1 MKQRFIKIPS
11 AVCGNLCKSVAHFS
25 FSTLMSNR
33 FIKSPFLCVL
43 LILLAARSNSS
54 AAEKTVDDFRAAA
67 AKANAVLTIP
77 DWEQTPQAVE
87 GSMKHAIAKANA
99 ALDQIGSQ
107 DLSKV
112 TFKSTVVALD
122 DATYQAG
129 LAANKATIIKE
140 TNTNP
145 AMRSAGEN
153 AVKAFQDWAVGID
166 YREDVY
172 KAIKA
177 FADTH
182 PKLTGEDEKLLRE
195 TLRDYRRAG
204 LELPPDQRKEVEQ
217 LRKELSKL
225 GTDFDSNV
233 VKATAPVMFTKAD
246 LDGLPDSFF
255 ASPGIKTGDDVYTVM
270 ANVTWQ
276 FNTVEENAKSE
287 ATRKQL
293 YVIRETLA
301 KDTNI
306 PVLNQLLTL
315 RNKIALRLG
324 YKSWDDYQTEV
335 KMAKTGAN
343 AEKYINDLVTGSQP
357 KFDSELAEL
366 QKLKAAETN
375 DPNAPIKVWDWRYY
389 SNQRNKQKYAID
401 KEALRVYFPFQK
413 ALDGMFNIYQNI
425 FGLKFEKIAAPYKW
439 IDDLQLYLVT
449 DSATGEPLGM
459 FYLDMFPR
467 EGKFNHF
474 AQFDIISGKLLPDG
488 KYQRPTVALLC
499 NFPPATGDKP
509 SLLTHQDVETL
520 FHEFGHALHSI
531 VTRAKYGRFA
541 GTHVPGDF
549 VEAPSQMLQ
558 NWVWDKKVLDTF
570 AADYRD
576 SSKKIPAEIVKK
588 MNDTKL
594 ANAGVLYRR
603 QFAFASLDLALHDQ
617 HPEDASYDCVAISN
631 PTLEKV
637 FLPIDPSTTF
647 VSYFGHLN
655 GYDAGYYGYA
665 WADAI
670 AADMAT
676 VFEKAKDGYLD
687 KQAGMKL
694 RREIYEP
701 GDSRDVNVS
710 VEKFLGRKQSVQPF
724 LKKIGIGPEEKK
736 KAPAGPS

>member
-1 MKQRFIKIPS
+1 VNLPFQRRAHTGVGHLSIIMKSCFLYLS
-11 AVCGNLCKSVAHFS
+11 SVVVASSVSVAQAD
-25 FSTLMSNR
+25 L
-33 FIKSPFLCVL
+33 
-43 LILLAARSNSS
+43 
-54 AAEKTVDDFRAAA
+54 KTVDDFRAAA
-67 AKANAVLTIP
+67 EKANAVLTIP
-77 DWEQTPQAVE
+77 NWEQTPKAVE
-87 GSMKHAIAKANA
+87 AATKDAIAKANS
-99 ALDQIGSQ
+99 ALDQIGAQ
-107 DLSKV
+107 DPSKV

-122 DATYQAG
+122 DVTYQAS

-145 AMRSAGEN
+145 AMRTAAEN
-153 AVKAFQDWAVGID
+153 AVKTFEDWAVGVD

-182 PKLTGEDEKLLRE
+182 PKLSGEDEKLLKE

-204 LELPPDQRKEVEQ
+204 LDLPSDQRKEVED
-217 LRKELSKL
+217 LRKKLSNL
-225 GTDFDSNV
+225 GTDFDSNI
-233 VKATAPVMFTKAD
+233 VKANAPVMFSKAD
-246 LDGLPDSFF
+246 LDGLPESFF
-255 ASPGIKTGDDVYTVM
+255 NSPGVKTGDDVYTVM

-293 YVIRETLA
+293 YLVRETLA
-301 KDTNI
+301 KKNVS
-306 PVLNQLLTL
+306 VLNQMLAL

-343 AEKYINDLVTGSQP
+343 AEKYINDLVAGIQP
-357 KFDSELAEL
+357 KFKSEVAEL
-366 QKLKAAETN
+366 QKMKAADMD
-375 DPNAPIKVWDWRYY
+375 DPNAKIMVWDWRYY
-389 SNQRNKQKYAID
+389 SNQRDKQKYAVD
-401 KEALRVYFPFQK
+401 KEALRAYFPFQK
-413 ALDGMFNIYQNI
+413 VLDGMFNIYQRI

-439 IDDLQLYLVT
+439 IDDLQLYMVT
-449 DSATGEPLGM
+449 DAATGEPLGM

-474 AQFDIISGKLLPDG
+474 AEFDIISGKLLPNG

-499 NFPPATGDKP
+499 NFPPPTGDAP
-509 SLLTHQDVETL
+509 SLMTHQDVETL

-576 SSKKIPAEIVKK
+576 PSKKIPADVVKK
-588 MNDTKL
+588 LNDAKL
-594 ANAGVLYRR
+594 ANAGIFYRR
-603 QFAFASLDLALHDQ
+603 QFAFASLDLALHDP
-617 HPEDASYDCVAISN
+617 HPEDMPYDCVAISN
-631 PTLEKV
+631 PILEKV

-676 VFEKAKDGYLD
+676 VFEKAKDGYFD

-701 GDSRDVNVS
+701 GDSRDVNES
-710 VEKFLGRKQSVQPF
+710 IEKFLGRKQSIEPF
-724 LKKIGIGPEEKK
+724 LKKIGIGTPDKK
-736 KAPAGPS
+736 KAPNESSRESRR

>member
-1 MKQRFIKIPS
+1 MK
-11 AVCGNLCKSVAHFS
+11 
-25 FSTLMSNR
+25 ST
-33 FIKSPFLCVL
+33 FLCLPV
-43 LILLAARSNSS
+43 ILATLNANLS
-54 AAEKTVDDFRAAA
+54 AAEQLKSVDEFRDAA

-77 DWEQTPQAVE
+77 DWEQTPEAVE
-87 GSMKHAIAKANA
+87 ASMKDAIAKANTD
-99 ALDQIGSQ
+99 LDHIGTQ
-107 DLSKV
+107 DLGKV

-122 DATYQAG
+122 DLTYQAG
-129 LAANKATIIKE
+129 IAANRAVLIKE

-145 AMRSAGEN
+145 AMRSAAEN

-182 PKLTGEDEKLLRE
+182 PKLTGEDAKLLKE

-204 LELPPDQRKEVEQ
+204 LDLPPNQRKEVEQ

-225 GTDFDSNV
+225 GTDFDTNI
-233 VKATAPVMFTKAD
+233 VKASAPVVFTKAE
-246 LDGLPDSFF
+246 LDGLPESFF
-255 ASPGIKTGDDVYTVM
+255 ASPGIKTGDNAYTVM

-287 ATRKQL
+287 ATRKKL

-301 KDTNI
+301 KDTNV
-306 PVLNQLLTL
+306 PVLNQMLGL

-324 YKSWDDYQTEV
+324 YKSWDDFQTEI
-335 KMAKTGAN
+335 KMAKTSAN
-343 AEKYINDLVTGSQP
+343 AKTYINDLVTGIQP
-357 KFDSELAEL
+357 KFDSEVAEL
-366 QKLKAAETN
+366 QKLKAADTN
-375 DPNAPIKVWDWRYY
+375 DPNAKIDVWDWRYY
-389 SNQRNKQKYAID
+389 NNQRNKQKYAVD
-401 KEALRVYFPFQK
+401 KEALRAYFPFQK
-413 ALDGMFNIYQNI
+413 VLDGMFNIYQSI
-425 FGLKFEKIAAPYKW
+425 FGLKFEKITVSYKW

-474 AQFDIISGKLLPDG
+474 AQFDVISGKLLPDG

-499 NFPPATGDKP
+499 NFPPATADKP
-509 SLLTHQDVETL
+509 SLLTHSDVETL

-541 GTHVPGDF
+541 GAHVPGDF

-576 SSKKIPAEIVKK
+576 PSKKIPAEIIKK
-588 MNDTKL
+588 MNDAKL
-594 ANAGVLYRR
+594 ANAGVFYRR

-617 HPEDASYDCVAISN
+617 HPEDGPYDCVAISN
-631 PTLEKV
+631 PILEKV
-637 FLPIDPSTTF
+637 FLPIDSSTTF

-676 VFEKAKDGYLD
+676 VFETAKDGYFD
-687 KQAGMKL
+687 KQAGLRL
-694 RREIYEP
+694 RRDIYEP

-710 VEKFLGRKQSVQPF
+710 IEKFLGRKQSVQPF
-724 LKKIGIGPEEKK
+724 LKKIGIGPQDKK
-736 KAPAGPS
+736 KAPAGPSQESR

>member
-1 MKQRFIKIPS
+1 MKS
-11 AVCGNLCKSVAHFS
+11 SV
-25 FSTLMSNR
+25 
-33 FIKSPFLCVL
+33 LCVL
-43 LILLAARSNSS
+43 FIAATSSNLLTADL
-54 AAEKTVDDFRAAA
+54 KTVDDFRAAA

-77 DWEQTPQAVE
+77 DWEQTPEAVE
-87 GSMKHAIAKANA
+87 ASMKDAIAKADA
-99 ALDQIGSQ
+99 ALDQIGAQ
-107 DLSKV
+107 DLGKV

-129 LAANKATIIKE
+129 IAANKATIIKE

-145 AMRSAGEN
+145 AMRTAAEN
-153 AVKAFQDWAVGID
+153 AVKAYQEWAVGID

-172 KAIKA
+172 KAIKT

-182 PKLTGEDEKLLRE
+182 PKLTGEDEKLLKG

-204 LELPPDQRKEVEQ
+204 FDLPPDQRQEVEQ

-225 GTDFDSNV
+225 GTDFDTNIVKSN
-233 VKATAPVMFTKAD
+233 APVMFSKAD
-246 LDGLPDSFF
+246 LDGLPESFF

-276 FNTVEENAKSE
+276 FNTVQENAKNE

-293 YVIRETLA
+293 YIVRETLA
-301 KDTNI
+301 KDKNV
-306 PVLNQLLTL
+306 PLLNQMLTL
-315 RNKIALRLG
+315 RNEIALRLG

-335 KMAKTGAN
+335 KMAKTGTN
-343 AEKYINDLVTGSQP
+343 AEKYINDLIAGIQP
-357 KFDSELAEL
+357 KFDSEVAEL
-366 QKLKAAETN
+366 QKLKAADTN
-375 DPNAPIKVWDWRYY
+375 DPNAKIMVWDWRYY
-389 SNQRNKQKYAID
+389 SNQLNKQKYAVD

-413 ALDGMFNIYQNI
+413 VLDGMFNIYQSI
-425 FGLKFEKIAAPYKW
+425 FGLKFQKIVAPYKW

-474 AQFDIISGKLLPDG
+474 AQFDIISGKLLPNG

-499 NFPPATGDKP
+499 NSPTASGDAP
-509 SLLTHQDVETL
+509 SLMTHQDVETL

-576 SSKKIPAEIVKK
+576 PSKKIPAEIVKK
-588 MNDTKL
+588 MNDAKL
-594 ANAGVLYRR
+594 ANAG
-603 QFAFASLDLALHDQ
+603 
-617 HPEDASYDCVAISN
+617 
-631 PTLEKV
+631 
-637 FLPIDPSTTF
+637 
-647 VSYFGHLN
+647 
-655 GYDAGYYGYA
+655 
-665 WADAI
+665 
-670 AADMAT
+670 
-676 VFEKAKDGYLD
+676 
-687 KQAGMKL
+687 
-694 RREIYEP
+694 
-701 GDSRDVNVS
+701 
-710 VEKFLGRKQSVQPF
+710 
-724 LKKIGIGPEEKK
+724 
-736 KAPAGPS
+736 

>member
-1 MKQRFIKIPS
+1 
-11 AVCGNLCKSVAHFS
+11 
-25 FSTLMSNR
+25 MSNNSMKCR
-33 FIKSPFLCVL
+33 LVCLSLVCVG
-43 LILLAARSNSS
+43 LIPIASD
-54 AAEKTVDDFRAAA
+54 AELKTVDDFRPAA

-77 DWEQTPQAVE
+77 DWEQTPQAIE
-87 GSMKHAIAKANA
+87 SSTKNAIATANA
-99 ALDQIGSQ
+99 ALDKIGAQ
-107 DLSKV
+107 DLGKV
-112 TFKSTVVALD
+112 TLKSTVVALD
-122 DATYQAG
+122 DVAYQAG
-129 LAANKATIIKE
+129 LAANRAALIKE

-145 AMRSAGEN
+145 AMRTAAEN
-153 AVKAFQDWAVGID
+153 AVKAYQEWAVGID

-177 FADTH
+177 FADTN
-182 PKLTGEDEKLLRE
+182 PKLTGEDEKLFKE

-204 LELPPDQRKEVEQ
+204 LELPLDGRKEVEE

-225 GTDFDSNV
+225 GTDFDSNI
-233 VKATAPVMFTKAD
+233 VKASTPVMFSKAD
-246 LDGLPDSFF
+246 LDGLPESFLAF
-255 ASPGIKTGDDVYTVM
+255 PGVKTGDDVYTVM

-293 YVIRETLA
+293 YVIHDTLA
-301 KDTNI
+301 KDTNV
-306 PVLNQLLTL
+306 PVLNQMLAL

-324 YKSWDDYQTEV
+324 YKSWDDYQTEI

-343 AEKYINDLVTGSQP
+343 AEKYVNDLVAGIQP
-357 KFDSELAEL
+357 KFDSEVAEL
-366 QKLKAAETN
+366 QKLKAADTN
-375 DPNAPIKVWDWRYY
+375 DPNARIMVWDWRYY
-389 SNQRNKQKYAID
+389 SNQRDKQKYAVD
-401 KEALRVYFPFQK
+401 KEALRAYFPFQK
-413 ALDGMFNIYQNI
+413 VLDGMFNIYQSI

-439 IDDLQLYLVT
+439 IEDLQLYLVT

-499 NFPPATGDKP
+499 NFPPASADKP

-549 VEAPSQMLQ
+549 VETPSQMLQ

-570 AADYRD
+570 VADYRD
-576 SSKKIPAEIVKK
+576 PSKKIPEDIVKK
-588 MNDTKL
+588 LHDAKL
-594 ANAGVLYRR
+594 ANAGVFYRR
-603 QFAFASLDLALHDQ
+603 QFAFASLDLALHDP
-617 HPEDASYDCVAISN
+617 HPEGMPYDCLAISN
-631 PTLEKV
+631 PILEKV

-694 RREIYEP
+694 RHEIYEP
-701 GDSRDVNVS
+701 GDSRDVNLS
-710 VEKFLGRKQSVQPF
+710 IEKFLGRKQSIQPF
-724 LKKIGIGPEEKK
+724 LKKIGIGPQANK
-736 KAPAGPS
+736 KAPAGPSHEGR

>member
-1 MKQRFIKIPS
+1 MPTDSNKS
-11 AVCGNLCKSVAHFS
+11 AVVHIS
-25 FSTLMSNR
+25 
-33 FIKSPFLCVL
+33 
-43 LILLAARSNSS
+43 LILLASGLVVS
-54 AAEKTVDDFRAAA
+54 AAEMKTADDFRGAAT
-67 AKANAVLTIP
+67 KANAVLTIP
-77 DWEQTPQAVE
+77 DWEQTPEAVATA
-87 GSMKHAIAKANA
+87 MKNAIAKANA
-99 ALDQIGSQ
+99 ALDQIGAQ
-107 DLSKV
+107 DSGKV

-122 DATYQAG
+122 DLTYEAS
-129 LAANKATIIKE
+129 LAANRATLIKE

-145 AMRSAGEN
+145 AMRTAAEN
-153 AVKAFQDWAVGID
+153 AVKAFQDWAVGVD

-182 PKLTGEDEKLLRE
+182 PKLSGEDEKLLKE

-204 LELPPDQRKEVEQ
+204 LELPPDKRKEVEG
-217 LRKELSKL
+217 LRKELSKV
-225 GTDFDSNV
+225 GTDFETNIVKSN
-233 VKATAPVMFTKAD
+233 APVMFSKAD
-246 LDGLPDSFF
+246 LDGLPESFF

-276 FNTVEENAKSE
+276 FNTVQENAKNE

-293 YVIRETLA
+293 YIVRETLA
-301 KDTNI
+301 KDKNV
-306 PVLNQLLTL
+306 PLLNQMLEL
-315 RNKIALRLG
+315 RNEIALRLG

-335 KMAKTGAN
+335 KMAKSGMN
-343 AEKYINDLVTGSQP
+343 AEKYINDLVTGIQP
-357 KFDSELAEL
+357 KFDSEIAEL
-366 QKLKAAETN
+366 QKLKAADTN
-375 DPNAPIKVWDWRYY
+375 DPKARIMVWDWRYY
-389 SNQRNKQKYAID
+389 SNQRDKQKYDVD
-401 KEALRVYFPFQK
+401 KEALRAYFPFQK
-413 ALDGMFNIYQNI
+413 VLDGMFNIYQSI
-425 FGLKFEKIAAPYKW
+425 FGLKFEKIVAPHKW
-439 IDDLQLYLVT
+439 VNDLQLYVVT

-474 AQFDIISGKLLPDG
+474 AQFVIISGKLLPNG

-499 NFPPATGDKP
+499 NFPPASGDAP
-509 SLLTHQDVETL
+509 SLMTHQDVETL

-541 GTHVPGDF
+541 GTNVPGDF

-576 SSKKIPAEIVKK
+576 PSKKIPAEIVKK
-588 MNDTKL
+588 LNDAKL
-594 ANAGVLYRR
+594 ADAGVLYRR
-603 QFAFASLDLALHDQ
+603 QFAFASLDLALHDP
-617 HPEDASYDCVAISN
+617 HPEEMPYDSVAISN
-631 PTLEKV
+631 PILEKV

-701 GDSRDVNVS
+701 GDSRDVNES
-710 VEKFLGRKQSVQPF
+710 IEKFLGRKQSIEPF
-724 LKKIGIGPEEKK
+724 LKKIGIGAQDKK
-736 KAPAGPS
+736 KTAAEPPQETR

>member
-1 MKQRFIKIPS
+1 
-11 AVCGNLCKSVAHFS
+11 
-25 FSTLMSNR
+25 MSNDSNKAG
-33 FIKSPFLCVL
+33 FIHLSF
-43 LILLAARSNSS
+43 ILLASSLVVS
-54 AAEKTVDDFRAAA
+54 AAEMKTVDDFRAAA

-77 DWEQTPQAVE
+77 DWEKTPEAIE
-87 GSMKHAIAKANA
+87 AAMKNAIAKANA
-99 ALDQIGSQ
+99 ALDQIGAQ
-107 DLSKV
+107 DPGKV
-112 TFKSTVVALD
+112 TFKSTVAALD
-122 DATYQAG
+122 DVTYEAS
-129 LAANKATIIKE
+129 LAANRATLIKE

-145 AMRSAGEN
+145 AMRSAAEN
-153 AVKAFQDWAVGID
+153 AVKAFQDWVVGVD

-172 KAIKA
+172 KPIKA

-182 PKLTGEDEKLLRE
+182 PKLSGEDEKLFKE

-204 LELPPDQRKEVEQ
+204 LELPPDQRKEVEV

-225 GTDFDSNV
+225 GTDFDTNIVKSN
-233 VKATAPVMFTKAD
+233 APVMFSKAD
-246 LDGLPDSFF
+246 LDGLPESFF

-276 FNTVEENAKSE
+276 FNTVQENAKNES
-287 ATRKQL
+287 TRKQL
-293 YVIRETLA
+293 YRIRETLA
-301 KDTNI
+301 KDRNV
-306 PVLNQLLTL
+306 PLLNQMLAL
-315 RNKIALRLG
+315 RNEIALRLG
-324 YKSWDDYQTEV
+324 YKSWDDYQTEI
-335 KMAKTGAN
+335 KMAKTGMN
-343 AEKYINDLVTGSQP
+343 AEKYINDLVTGIQP
-357 KFDSELAEL
+357 KFDSEVAEM
-366 QKLKAAETN
+366 QKLKAADTN
-375 DPNAPIKVWDWRYY
+375 DPKAKIMVWDWRYY
-389 SNQRNKQKYAID
+389 SNQRNKQKYVVD
-401 KEALRVYFPFQK
+401 KEALRAYFPFQK
-413 ALDGMFNIYQNI
+413 VLDGMFNIYQSI
-425 FGLKFEKIAAPYKW
+425 FGLKFEKIVAPYKW
-439 IDDLQLYLVT
+439 IGDLQLFLVS

-474 AQFDIISGKLLPDG
+474 AQFDIISGKLLPNG
-488 KYQRPTVALLC
+488 KYQRPTVALIC
-499 NFPPATGDKP
+499 NFPPANADKP
-509 SLLTHQDVETL
+509 SLMTHQDVETL

-576 SSKKIPAEIVKK
+576 PSKKIPAEIIKK
-588 MNDTKL
+588 MNDAKL
-594 ANAGVLYRR
+594 ANAGVFYRR

-617 HPEDASYDCVAISN
+617 HAEDASYDCVAISN
-631 PTLEKV
+631 PILEKV

-676 VFEKAKDGYLD
+676 VFEKAKDGYFD
-687 KQAGMKL
+687 KQAGLRL

-701 GDSRDVNVS
+701 GDSRDVNIS
-710 VEKFLGRKQSVQPF
+710 IEKFLGRKQSVQPF
-724 LKKIGIGPEEKK
+724 LKKIGIGMQDTKK
-736 KAPAGPS
+736 PAAGPSQETR

>member
-1 MKQRFIKIPS
+1 MK
-11 AVCGNLCKSVAHFS
+11 NLCLS
-25 FSTLMSNR
+25 
-33 FIKSPFLCVL
+33 
-43 LILLAARSNSS
+43 ILLCSVLVDLS
-54 AAEKTVDDFRAAA
+54 AAETKSVDDFRAAA

-77 DWEQTPQAVE
+77 EWEQTPEAVE
-87 GSMKHAIAKANA
+87 ASMKDAIAKANTT
-99 ALDQIGSQ
+99 LDQIGAQ
-107 DLSKV
+107 DPAKV

-122 DATYQAG
+122 DLTYQAG
-129 LAANKATIIKE
+129 IVANKATIIKE

-145 AMRSAGEN
+145 AMRAAAEE
-153 AVKAFQDWAVGID
+153 AVKAFQEWAVGID

-182 PKLTGEDEKLLRE
+182 PKLSGEDEKLFNE

-204 LELPPDQRKEVEQ
+204 LELPSDQRKEVEL
-217 LRKELSKL
+217 LRKELSNL
-225 GTDFDSNV
+225 GTGFDTNIV
-233 VKATAPVMFTKAD
+233 NATGPVIFTKTD
-246 LDGLPDSFF
+246 LEGLPESFF
-255 ASPGIKTGDDVYTVM
+255 TSPGVKTGDDAYTVM

-287 ATRKQL
+287 GTRKQL
-293 YVIRETLA
+293 YLIRETLA
-301 KDTNI
+301 KDTNV
-306 PVLNQLLTL
+306 PVLNQMLAL

-324 YKSWDDYQTEV
+324 YKSWDDFQTEI

-343 AEKYINDLVTGSQP
+343 AKKYIDDLIAGIQP
-357 KFDSELAEL
+357 KFDGEVLEL
-366 QKLKAAETN
+366 QKMKAADTK
-375 DPNAPIKVWDWRYY
+375 DPAAKIDVWDWRYY
-389 SNQRNKQKYAID
+389 SNQLKKQKYAVD
-401 KEALRVYFPFQK
+401 TEALRAYFPFQK
-413 ALDGMFNIYQNI
+413 VLEGMFNIYQNI
-425 FGLKFEKIAAPYKW
+425 FGLKFEKMTTPYKW
-439 IDDLQLYLVT
+439 IEDLQLYLVT

-488 KYQRPTVALLC
+488 RYQRPTVALLC

-509 SLLTHQDVETL
+509 SLMTHTDVETL

-576 SSKKIPAEIVKK
+576 PSKKIPAEIVKK
-588 MNDTKL
+588 MNDAKL
-594 ANAGVLYRR
+594 AIAGLFYRR
-603 QFAFASLDLALHDQ
+603 QFAFATLDLALHDQ
-617 HPEDASYDCVAISN
+617 HPENAPYDCVLISN
-631 PTLEKV
+631 PILEKV
-637 FLPIDPSTTF
+637 FLPIDSSTTF

-670 AADMAT
+670 ASDMAT
-676 VFEKAKDGYLD
+676 VFEKSKDGYLD
-687 KQAGMKL
+687 KQAGLRL

-701 GDSRDVNVS
+701 GDSRDVNIS
-710 VEKFLGRKQSVQPF
+710 IEKFLSRKQSIQPF
-724 LKKIGIGPEEKK
+724 LKKIGIGSQDKK
-736 KAPAGPS
+736 KAATGPSQEGR

>member
-1 MKQRFIKIPS
+1 MSKHSSKAAFLHVPFIIL
-11 AVCGNLCKSVAHFS
+11 V
-25 FSTLMSNR
+25 STL
-33 FIKSPFLCVL
+33 VV
-43 LILLAARSNSS
+43 S
-54 AAEKTVDDFRAAA
+54 ASDLKTVDAFRDASAR
-67 AKANAVLTIP
+67 ANAVLTIP
-77 DWEQTPQAVE
+77 DWEQTPAAVE
-87 GSMKHAIAKANA
+87 GAMTDAIAKANA
-99 ALDQIGSQ
+99 ALDQIGAQ
-107 DLSKV
+107 DLGKV

-122 DATYQAG
+122 DVTYQAS

-145 AMRSAGEN
+145 AMRAAGEN

-166 YREDVY
+166 YRADVY

-182 PKLTGEDEKLLRE
+182 PKLTGEDEKLLKE

-204 LELPPDQRKEVEQ
+204 LDLSPDQQKEVEQ

-225 GTDFDSNV
+225 GTDFDSNIV
-233 VKATAPVMFTKAD
+233 NAKAPVMFTKAD

-276 FNTVEENAKSE
+276 FNTVEENAKNE

-293 YVIRETLA
+293 YLVRETLA
-301 KDTNI
+301 KDANV
-306 PVLNQLLTL
+306 PVLNQMLAL

-343 AEKYINDLVTGSQP
+343 AEKYINDLVTGIQP
-357 KFDSELAEL
+357 KFDSEVAEL
-366 QKLKAAETN
+366 QKLKAADTN
-375 DPNAPIKVWDWRYY
+375 DPNAKIMVWDWRYY
-389 SNQRNKQKYAID
+389 SNQRDKQKYAVD
-401 KEALRVYFPFQK
+401 KEALRAYFPFQK
-413 ALDGMFNIYQNI
+413 VLDGMFNIYQSI
-425 FGLKFEKIAAPYKW
+425 FGLKFERIATPYKW
-439 IDDLQLYLVT
+439 VDDLQLYVVT
-449 DSATGEPLGM
+449 DAATGEPLGM

-474 AQFDIISGKLLPDG
+474 AQFDIISGKLLANG

-499 NFPPATGDKP
+499 NFPPATGDTP
-509 SLLTHQDVETL
+509 SLMTHQDVETL

-576 SSKKIPAEIVKK
+576 PSKKIPAEVVKK
-588 MNDTKL
+588 LNDAKL
-594 ANAGVLYRR
+594 ATAGVFYRR
-603 QFAFASLDLALHDQ
+603 QFAFASLDLALHDP
-617 HPEDASYDCVAISN
+617 HPEEMPYDSVAISN
-631 PTLEKV
+631 PILEKV
-637 FLPIDPSTTF
+637 FLRIDPSTTF

-676 VFEKAKDGYLD
+676 VFEKARNGYLD

-701 GDSRDVNVS
+701 GDSRDVNES
-710 VEKFLGRKQSVQPF
+710 IEKFLGRKQSIEPF
-724 LKKIGIGPEEKK
+724 LKKIGIVAQEKK
-736 KAPAGPS
+736 KAPGEPSQKSR

>member
-1 MKQRFIKIPS
+1 MKS
-11 AVCGNLCKSVAHFS
+11 SV
-25 FSTLMSNR
+25 
-33 FIKSPFLCVL
+33 LCVL
-43 LILLAARSNSS
+43 FIAATSSTLLTADP
-54 AAEKTVDDFRAAA
+54 KTVDDFRAAA

-77 DWEQTPQAVE
+77 DWEQTPEAVE
-87 GSMKHAIAKANA
+87 ASMKDAIAKANA
-99 ALDQIGSQ
+99 ALDQIGAQ
-107 DLSKV
+107 DLGKV
-112 TFKSTVVALD
+112 TFKSTVIALD

-140 TNTNP
+140 TNTSS
-145 AMRSAGEN
+145 AMRTAGEN
-153 AVKAFQDWAVGID
+153 AVKAFQEWAVGID

-177 FADTH
+177 LADTH
-182 PKLTGEDEKLLRE
+182 PKLTGEDEKLLKE

-225 GTDFDSNV
+225 GTDFDSNI

-293 YVIRETLA
+293 YVIRETLS
-301 KDTNI
+301 KDTNV
-306 PVLNQLLTL
+306 PVLNQMLAL

-335 KMAKTGAN
+335 KMAKTGAS
-343 AEKYINDLVTGSQP
+343 AEKYISDLVAGTQP
-357 KFDSELAEL
+357 KFDSEVAEL
-366 QKLKAAETN
+366 QKLKAADTN
-375 DPNAPIKVWDWRYY
+375 DPNAKIEVWDWRYY
-389 SNQRNKQKYAID
+389 SNQRNKEKYTVD
-401 KEALRVYFPFQK
+401 KEALRAYFPFQK

-425 FGLKFEKIAAPYKW
+425 FGLKFEKIVAPYKW

-449 DSATGEPLGM
+449 DSVTGEPLGM

-499 NFPPATGDKP
+499 NFPPASADKP

-576 SSKKIPAEIVKK
+576 PSKKIPAEIVKK
-588 MNDTKL
+588 MNDAKL

-603 QFAFASLDLALHDQ
+603 QFAFASLDLALHNQ
-617 HPEDASYDCVAISN
+617 HPEDVPYDCVAISN
-631 PTLEKV
+631 PILEKI
-637 FLPIDPSTTF
+637 FLPIDSSTTF

-701 GDSRDVNVS
+701 GDSRDVTVS
-710 VEKFLGRKQSVQPF
+710 IEKFLGRKQSIQPF

-736 KAPAGPS
+736 KAPAGPSQESR

>member
-1 MKQRFIKIPS
+1 MNLPLLCLPVVLITSTPS
-11 AVCGNLCKSVAHFS
+11 L
-25 FSTLMSNR
+25 
-33 FIKSPFLCVL
+33 
-43 LILLAARSNSS
+43 S
-54 AAEKTVDDFRAAA
+54 AADLKTVDDFRPAA
-67 AKANAVLTIP
+67 AKAHAVLTIP
-77 DWEQTPQAVE
+77 DWEQTPKAVE
-87 GSMKHAIAKANA
+87 TSMKDAIAKANK
-99 ALDQIGSQ
+99 ALDQIGAQ
-107 DLSKV
+107 DLGKV

-122 DATYQAG
+122 DLAYQAG
-129 LAANKATIIKE
+129 NAANKAAIIKE
-140 TNTNP
+140 TNPYP
-145 AMRSAGEN
+145 AMRSAAEN
-153 AVKAFQDWAVGID
+153 AVKVFQEWAVGID

-182 PKLTGEDEKLLRE
+182 PKLSGEDEKLLNE

-204 LELPPDQRKEVEQ
+204 LDLSPDQRKEVEQ

-225 GTDFDSNV
+225 GSDFDTNI
-233 VKATAPVMFTKAD
+233 VKANAPVMFTKAD

-255 ASPGIKTGDDVYTVM
+255 ASPGIRTGDDAYTVM

-293 YVIRETLA
+293 YVVRETLA
-301 KDTNI
+301 KDTNVPI
-306 PVLNQLLTL
+306 LNQMLAL

-324 YKSWDDYQTEV
+324 HKSWDDFQTEI
-335 KMAKTGAN
+335 KMAKTGAS
-343 AEKYINDLVTGSQP
+343 AGKYINDLVAGIQP
-357 KFDSELAEL
+357 KFDSEVAEL
-366 QKLKAAETN
+366 QKLKAADTN
-375 DPNAPIKVWDWRYY
+375 DPNTRLEVWDWRYY
-389 SNQRNKQKYAID
+389 GNQRNKQKYSVD
-401 KEALRVYFPFQK
+401 KEALRAYFPFQK
-413 ALDGMFNIYQNI
+413 VLDGMFHIYQSI
-425 FGLKFEKIAAPYKW
+425 FGLKFEKITAPYKW
-439 IDDLQLYLVT
+439 VDDLQLYLVT

-474 AQFDIISGKLLPDG
+474 AQFEIIGGKLLSDG

-499 NFPPATGDKP
+499 NFPPATADKP
-509 SLLTHQDVETL
+509 SLLTHTDVETL

-531 VTRAKYGRFA
+531 VTRAKYGRFS

-576 SSKKIPAEIVKK
+576 PSKKIPAEIIKK

-594 ANAGVLYRR
+594 ANAGVFYRR

-617 HPEDASYDCVAISN
+617 HPEDDSYDSVAISN
-631 PTLEKV
+631 PILEKV

-647 VSYFGHLN
+647 VAYFGHLN

-676 VFEKAKDGYLD
+676 VFENAKDGYLD
-687 KQAGMKL
+687 KQAGLRL

-701 GDSRDVNVS
+701 GDSRDVNIS
-710 VEKFLGRKQSVQPF
+710 IEKFLGRKQSIQPF
-724 LKKIGIGPEEKK
+724 LKKIGIGPQDKQ
-736 KAPAGPS
+736 KAPTGPSQEGR

>member
-1 MKQRFIKIPS
+1 MKNLYLSIFSP
-11 AVCGNLCKSVAHFS
+11 ALALALALVCDL
-25 FSTLMSNR
+25 
-33 FIKSPFLCVL
+33 
-43 LILLAARSNSS
+43 S
-54 AAEKTVDDFRAAA
+54 AAEIKSVDDFRAAA

-77 DWEQTPQAVE
+77 EWEQTPEAVE
-87 GSMKHAIAKANA
+87 ASIKDAIAKANT
-99 ALDQIGSQ
+99 ALDQIGAQ
-107 DLSKV
+107 DPAKV

-122 DATYQAG
+122 DLTYEASNT
-129 LAANKATIIKE
+129 ANKATMIKE
-140 TNTNP
+140 TNTNA
-145 AMRSAGEN
+145 AMRSAAEN
-153 AVKAFQDWAVGID
+153 AVKAFQDWVVGID

-182 PKLTGEDEKLLRE
+182 PKLSGEDEKLLNE

-204 LELPPDQRKEVEQ
+204 LELPPDQRAEVEQ

-225 GTDFDSNV
+225 GTDFDTNIVNAS
-233 VKATAPVMFTKAD
+233 APVIFTKTD
-246 LDGLPDSFF
+246 LDGLPESFF
-255 ASPGIKTGDDVYTVM
+255 ASPGIKTGDDAYTVM

-276 FNTVEENAKSE
+276 YNTVEENAKSE

-293 YVIRETLA
+293 YLVRETLA
-301 KDTNI
+301 KDKNVS
-306 PVLNQLLTL
+306 VLNQMLAL
-315 RNKIALRLG
+315 RNKVALRLG
-324 YKSWDDYQTEV
+324 YKSWDDFQTEI
-335 KMAKTGAN
+335 KMAKTGTN
-343 AEKYINDLVTGSQP
+343 AEKYINELIAGIQP
-357 KFDSELAEL
+357 KFANEVAEL
-366 QKLKAAETN
+366 QKMKATDTH
-375 DPNAPIKVWDWRYY
+375 DPAAKIDIWDWRYY
-389 SNQRNKQKYAID
+389 GNQLKKQKYAVNT
-401 KEALRVYFPFQK
+401 EALRAYFPFQK
-413 ALDGMFNIYQNI
+413 VLDGMFNIYQSI
-425 FGLKFEKIAAPYKW
+425 FGLKFEKITAPYKW
-439 IDDLQLYLVT
+439 IGDLQLYLVT

-474 AQFDIISGKLLPDG
+474 AEFEILGGKLLPDG

-499 NFPPATGDKP
+499 NFPPASADKP
-509 SLLTHQDVETL
+509 SLMTHTDVETL

-531 VTRAKYGRFA
+531 TTRAKYGRFA

-576 SSKKIPAEIVKK
+576 TSKKIPAEIVKK
-588 MNDTKL
+588 MNDAKKAT
-594 ANAGVLYRR
+594 AGVFYRR

-617 HPEDASYDCVAISN
+617 HAEDDPYDCVAISN
-631 PTLEKV
+631 PILERV

-676 VFEKAKDGYLD
+676 VFEKARDGYLD
-687 KQAGMKL
+687 KQAGL
-694 RREIYEP
+694 RLRHEIYEP
-701 GDSRDVNVS
+701 GDSRDVTMS
-710 VEKFLGRKQSVQPF
+710 IEKFLGRKQSVQPF
-724 LKKIGIGPEEKK
+724 LKKIGIGPPEKK
-736 KAPAGPS
+736 KAPVGPSQESR